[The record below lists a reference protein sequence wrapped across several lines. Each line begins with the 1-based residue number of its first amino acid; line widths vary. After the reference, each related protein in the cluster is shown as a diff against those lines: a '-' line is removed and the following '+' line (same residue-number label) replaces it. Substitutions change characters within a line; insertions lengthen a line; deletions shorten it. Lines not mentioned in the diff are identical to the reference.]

1 MENHTLQGELSKTVV
16 ANDPLSSPTHPLGS
30 TGLTAVAIYDYQKQ
44 DDDEIS
50 FDPDDIITNI
60 DQVKFLFNRQTFLL
74 FRLEIIKVR
83 FFSVA

>member
-1 MENHTLQGELSKTVV
+1 MQLYERSFFFQREQSKIATVS
-16 ANDPLSSPTHPLGS
+16 DPLSSPTHPLSS

-60 DQVKFLFNRQTFLL
+60 DQVSFSFSMMGFFLR
-74 FRLEIIKVR
+74 
-83 FFSVA
+83 